1 MGKRSLFSKEFL
13 PNFQDKEG
21 SLERI
26 TDNKNAVQKICG
38 QSLMVVILAFVYGV
52 VMGCYNG
59 FYQALSSGVK
69 MPILFLLL
77 IIICFPA
84 FYVIQSVLG
93 SRLSVSQIA
102 AIILS
107 GFIYTTSIMVSFST
121 IILFFMITGG
131 NYAFV
136 KLLHVAVIALAG
148 LFGMKHIIDA
158 LTYSCERKKIYP
170 KTGIVVFRF
179 WIIILFFVGSQLSW
193 SLRPFVG
200 AKDQPFELFRKQEGN
215 FYQAVIH
222 TIADLFDHREKPT
235 GM

>member
-1 MGKRSLFSKEFL
+1 MGKGNLLSKEFL

-21 SLERI
+21 SLERV
-26 TDNKNAVQKICG
+26 TDNKNALKKICG
-38 QSLMVVILAFVYGV
+38 QSILVAILAFVYGV

-69 MPILFLLL
+69 MPVLFLLL

-93 SRLSVSQIA
+93 SRLSVAQMAS
-102 AIILS
+102 IILS

-121 IILFFMITGG
+121 IVLFFMITGG
-131 NYAFV
+131 NYAFL

-148 LFGMKHIIDA
+148 LFGMKHIVDA
-158 LTYSCERKKIYP
+158 LTYSCEKKKIYP
-170 KTGIVVFRF
+170 RTGIAVFRF

-200 AKDQPFELFRKQEGN
+200 VKNQPFELFRKQEGN
-215 FYQAVIH
+215 FYQTVIR
-222 TIADLFDHREKPT
+222 TFVDLFEPTQKPS